1 MIRQSE
7 KSCRYFRKT
16 RVLQP
21 LASGDFGASLEPA
34 GRTPKAQAPEQVF
47 CRCERMTQSKAPAQ
61 PRLTQANG
69 RERRLENPHIAE
81 TSQELPPLRI
91 PKQCRGPCVIA
102 RASAHAALHARRAGG
117 RDERQPSPT
126 TPTALHSPVVFHS
139 GKQTH
144 HPRAHARTPALQHN
158 AVVFTAASGLATP
171 APTPL
176 PYTSAY
182 FSSPCAAEDQR
193 ALIRASATTSATS
206 SIGLLR
212 SEHNHSL

>member
-102 RASAHAALHARRAGG
+102 RASAHAALH
-117 RDERQPSPT
+117 
-126 TPTALHSPVVFHS
+126 SPVVFHS

-176 PYTSAY
+176 PYTSAH

-206 SIGLLR
+206 SMGLVR

>member
-1 MIRQSE
+1 MI
-7 KSCRYFRKT
+7 
-16 RVLQP
+16 
-21 LASGDFGASLEPA
+21 
-34 GRTPKAQAPEQVF
+34 
-47 CRCERMTQSKAPAQ
+47 QSKAPAQ
-61 PRLTQANG
+61 PRLTQAKG
-69 RERRLENPHIAE
+69 RERRLENPHFAE

-91 PKQCRGPCVIA
+91 PKRCRGPCVIA
-102 RASAHAALHARRAGG
+102 RASTHAAPHARRAGG
-117 RDERQPSPT
+117 HDERQPSPT

-139 GKQTH
+139 GKQTY
-144 HPRAHARTPALQHN
+144 HPRAPALQHN

-206 SIGLLR
+206 SMGLVR